1 MKKLF
6 LLGAMSALLLA
17 ACGEEKAEKP
27 KEEKPVVEEKQQ
39 VEKET
44 KALPDYKIEE
54 DDFGKGMW
62 KVTLS
67 TPSTDEK
74 ELKALVEET
83 KNLAAEKYENVSSIW
98 VNIKTADSV
107 ANTYAATAKV
117 ALDEKGKATTG
128 LNEIGVFEFNYNVG
142 ETHETSAEDLPQSNA
157 NYTADDILKAFQ
169 DAGLSTTEPRDN
181 SHNCVK
187 LECTKLITTEDV
199 SIYEWPSVEKAQEV
213 SAKKFGDAQ
222 AGTIIIRMNDKS
234 LDIQKYVDAMNNVVN
249 K

>member
-1 MKKLF
+1 
-6 LLGAMSALLLA
+6 
-17 ACGEEKAEKP
+17 
-27 KEEKPVVEEKQQ
+27 
-39 VEKET
+39 
-44 KALPDYKIEE
+44 
-54 DDFGKGMW
+54 MW

-83 KNLAAEKYENVSSIW
+83 KNLAAEKYEDVSSIW
-98 VNIKTADSV
+98 VNIKTEDSV

-128 LNEIGVFEFNYNVG
+128 LDELGVFEFNYNVG
-142 ETHETSAEDLPQSNA
+142 ETHETTAADLPQSNVD
-157 NYTADDILKAFQ
+157 YTADDILKAFQ
-169 DAGLSTTEPRDN
+169 DAGLSAIEPRDN

-187 LECTKLITTEDV
+187 LECTKLITSEDV
-199 SIYEWPSVEKAQEV
+199 SIYKWPSVEKAQEV

-222 AGTIIIRMNDKS
+222 VGTIIIRMNNKE
-234 LDIQKYVDAMNNVVN
+234 LDIQKYIDVMNNVVN

>member
-6 LLGAMSALLLA
+6 YIGALSTLLLV
-17 ACGEEKAEKP
+17 ACGEAEKP
-27 KEEKPVVEEKQQ
+27 IPEDKTIEYPKQSDKNA
-39 VEKET
+39 VPK
-44 KALPDYKIEE
+44 YKIEE

-67 TPSTDEK
+67 TSSTDEK

-83 KNLAAEKYENVSSIW
+83 KNLAVEKYEDVSSIW
-98 VNIKTADSV
+98 VNIKTEGSV

-128 LNEIGVFEFNYNVG
+128 LDEVGVFEFNYNVG
-142 ETHETSAEDLPQSNA
+142 ETHETTAADLPQSNVD
-157 NYTADDILKAFQ
+157 YTADDILKAFQ

-199 SIYEWPSVEKAQEV
+199 SIYEWPSLEKAEEV
-213 SAKKFGDAQ
+213 STKKFGDAQ
-222 AGTIIIRMNDKS
+222 VGTIIIRLNNKE
-234 LDIQKYVDAMNNVVN
+234 LDIQRYIDAMNNVIN
-249 K
+249 